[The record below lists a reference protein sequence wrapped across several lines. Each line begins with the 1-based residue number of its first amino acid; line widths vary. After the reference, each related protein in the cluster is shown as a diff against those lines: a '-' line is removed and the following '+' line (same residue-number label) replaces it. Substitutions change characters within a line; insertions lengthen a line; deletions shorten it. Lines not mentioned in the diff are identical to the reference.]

1 VGFLFVLGQKQGI
14 PFEGEGV
21 GSDLI
26 GEVGIHLFNLLG
38 DLLNKLTR
46 KFQNPSVC

>member
-1 VGFLFVLGQKQGI
+1 MGFFFVLGQKQGI

-46 KFQNPSVC
+46 NFQIPSIC